1 MNPAPLDGNVTAG
14 DLADIFAFDATT
26 AITTCATCRQTH
38 PIATLRAY
46 VRAPGMVL
54 RCASCDA
61 VQIRLVR
68 APNEDGSTCAAS
80 TCSRSPSPGDARDR
94 SRARSRYAEPATSSS
109 ACYPPRSGSTSR
121 NTSRRAI
128 DAPT

>member
-1 MNPAPLDGNVTAG
+1 MSPAPLDGNVSAG

-26 AITTCATCRQTH
+26 AVTTCATCRAAH

-46 VRAPGMVL
+46 MRAPGVVL

-68 APNEDGSTCAAS
+68 
-80 TCSRSPSPGDARDR
+80 SPLQAWLDLRGIDMLAM
-94 SRARSRYAEPATSSS
+94 PATAAIRSTDDVAPSRIDQG
-109 ACYPPRSGSTSR
+109 PRAS
-121 NTSRRAI
+121 
-128 DAPT
+128 

>member
-14 DLADIFAFDATT
+14 DLAAIFAFEATT
-26 AITTCATCRQTH
+26 AITTCATCRHSH

-46 VRAPGMVL
+46 VRAPGIVL

-68 APNEDGSTCAAS
+68 GPGRGWLDLRGIDMLAIPDPVIVDSTAS
-80 TCSRSPSPGDARDR
+80 TAGP
-94 SRARSRYAEPATSSS
+94 
-109 ACYPPRSGSTSR
+109 
-121 NTSRRAI
+121 
-128 DAPT
+128 

>member
-26 AITTCATCRQTH
+26 AITTCATCRDRH

-46 VRAPGMVL
+46 VRTPGMVL

-68 APNEDGSTCAAS
+68 GPREGWLDLRGVDMLAI
-80 TCSRSPSPGDARDR
+80 PG
-94 SRARSRYAEPATSSS
+94 
-109 ACYPPRSGSTSR
+109 
-121 NTSRRAI
+121 RAI
-128 DAPT
+128 VAPMADEVAP

>member
-26 AITTCATCRQTH
+26 AITTCATCRHTH

-46 VRAPGMVL
+46 LQAPGIVL

-68 APNEDGSTCAAS
+68 VPRTSMARPA
-80 TCSRSPSPGDARDR
+80 RHRHARD
-94 SRARSRYAEPATSSS
+94 
-109 ACYPPRSGSTSR
+109 PRTR
-121 NTSRRAI
+121 HLSRRWRTRSLRSARNE
-128 DAPT
+128 ATR

>member
-26 AITTCATCRQTH
+26 ATTTCATCRHTH

-46 VRAPGMVL
+46 VQAPGMVL

-68 APNEDGSTCAAS
+68 APQRGWLDLRGIDMLAIPGPLTIDSITDAVA
-80 TCSRSPSPGDARDR
+80 PSPTD
-94 SRARSRYAEPATSSS
+94 EATS
-109 ACYPPRSGSTSR
+109 
-121 NTSRRAI
+121 
-128 DAPT
+128 

>member
-1 MNPAPLDGNVTAG
+1 MSPDHLDGNVTAG

-46 VRAPGMVL
+46 LQAPGMVL

-61 VQIRLVR
+61 VQLRLVR
-68 APNEDGSTCAAS
+68 GPQREWLDLRGIDMLAIPGPVALDG
-80 TCSRSPSPGDARDR
+80 
-94 SRARSRYAEPATSSS
+94 
-109 ACYPPRSGSTSR
+109 
-121 NTSRRAI
+121 
-128 DAPT
+128 